1 MSTDLSGQTLGE
13 FELLERLGSGKF
25 ADVYRANWP
34 ARRRQVALK
43 VFKDSLAD
51 ASKGVTL
58 DLVSLARDEARRSF
72 SLDHPNIVKGYGL
85 YDVGEHSLMI
95 MDLVDGPTLY
105 DLLAARRPAAPGE
118 FGTAAPSGP
127 SAIGDETVFD
137 PGLRDSQLVGRE
149 ETVVHSDEE
158 SDRPDAGPL
167 GPARLPTKVVSAGE
181 AAPVDAPRHTPLA
194 LGYVAT
200 IANDLCEALD
210 YAHGRGVVHRDLKPE
225 NIFIAWNGVTLLG
238 DFGVALAQEASS
250 LMRTGMIIG
259 TVHYMSPEQAKG
271 LRKID
276 GRSDIYSLGVV
287 LYHMLTGTLPFE
299 GALLTLLDAH
309 QRQTPERPSLRR
321 GDIPLALEQVVL
333 KCLAK
338 EPKDRYASAHDL
350 AAAIKRA
357 VAPLPLTDLPEL
369 VAHARSKRPSSAP
382 GSEKQLR
389 QEAAGYCSSCG
400 SPLTADEAASSC
412 GACYRVLKPGEA
424 AGEAKR
430 LATDAAAFAASF
442 KLDAVTDWG
451 VLEWEYRRTIRP
463 ALEPKLQDVAATWA
477 KLLDAGSVV
486 PPQWNY
492 IAQPRD
498 SRLLPA
504 AKQLFNLI
512 CLWNATSVD
521 RFLVHDDFVKER
533 TRRTAELRG
542 QAYQLLGLHHCAVAA
557 ASTTHA
563 DTVRGYTAAR
573 HWFGKAAEDLA
584 NVAADL
590 SAAATFAAGLTQV
603 ILDYPDQPRA
613 ADALTAPVIPVKAGG
628 RQISG
633 LATDLQV
640 LTSYRG
646 ADERSRTRLRGGEA
660 NVARLLEKG
669 DAALAD
675 REATLQDL
683 ADRARAERARVDAH
697 CTEINDAYRRDLGLF
712 AGLGIAARIGVVVG
726 PLLVLLLASFLIWT
740 IKGNAPMLMAAVL
753 AAGALSLPL
762 GAGYLGGK
770 LLSRPDV
777 DRYDISPVVAGVL
790 SLWALV
796 AFTLW
801 CYGVTQP
808 AAVGLLT
815 GKTIGWAVGI
825 LVALA
830 CMWAL
835 VIWGSGNE
843 LGGRLW
849 YTFITAVVLATI
861 GLVVGYGI
869 ALSHWLPGHFLWLL
883 GGTALLALLGWTAA
897 HTVSVIRH
905 TRTLAQGRRNAL
917 LRMLDAESE
926 TALRVVETELTS
938 KVESCRDVT
947 KELTGKIAAEIAS
960 LETEAQALSARLLC
974 RSAPGELT
982 PLDLVR
988 QNAANLNSAGADAA
1002 IDRLVAVRSPISHA
1016 RSQLAAQIK
1025 RLPVTDGE
1033 AMAAKASQGPGE
1045 RAEGEKV
1052 AGAQAE
1058 AELRRLTA
1066 WAAPTVV
1073 LLLGSVA
1080 WGIAGVHYI
1089 PRRAELPPPVPFWTI
1104 RSADT
1109 PEPISALPLQGPR
1122 AVPSLTATATRAAG
1136 ATPTAAATAA
1146 TATSAAASRS
1156 VTPRPP
1162 TATATLPPST
1172 PAPRFVART
1181 VKTVGNWFAGT
1192 YRRLS
1197 RSPAVTRAAAWFE
1210 GMKVRLGLARATPTP
1225 ATAPAPGSAAPTTA
1239 APKQTAAP
1247 FGTSVSNDA
1256 ASSKVVAIVNVRG
1269 ANVRGGPGTNYPA
1282 SSIAI
1287 TGTQTTV
1294 IGRNPA
1300 GDWWYVCCVGGKQV
1314 WLANSVVRIEGS
1326 PADVKAVPTVVVPAP

>member
-105 DLLAARRPAAPGE
+105 DLLAARRPAVPGE

-137 PGLRDSQLVGRE
+137 PGLRDSQLAGRE

-158 SDRPDAGPL
+158 SDRADAGRL
-167 GPARLPTKVVSAGE
+167 GPARLPTQVVSADE
-181 AAPVDAPRHTPLA
+181 ATPVDAPRYPPLA

-200 IANDLCEALD
+200 IANDLCAALD
-210 YAHGRGVVHRDLKPE
+210 YAHERGVVHRDLKPE
-225 NIFIAWNGVTLLG
+225 NIFIAWNGVALLG

-350 AAAIKRA
+350 AAAIKRV
-357 VAPLPLTDLPEL
+357 VAPLPLADLPEL
-369 VAHARSKRPSSAP
+369 VAHVRSERPSSAP

-389 QEAAGYCSSCG
+389 QEAAGYCPSCG
-400 SPLTADEAASSC
+400 SPLTADEVASSC
-412 GACYRVLKPGEA
+412 DACYRVLKPGEA

-463 ALEPKLQDVAATWA
+463 ALEPKLQDVVATWA
-477 KLLDAGSVV
+477 ELLDAGSVV
-486 PPQWNY
+486 PPQWDY
-492 IAQPRD
+492 IAQQRD

-557 ASTTHA
+557 ACTTHA
-563 DTVRGYTAAR
+563 DIVRGYSAAR

-590 SAAATFAAGLTQV
+590 SAAATFAACLTQV

-613 ADALTAPVIPVKAGG
+613 ADAITAPVIPVKAGN
-628 RQISG
+628 RPIPG
-633 LATDLQV
+633 LAADLQI
-640 LTSYRG
+640 LAAYQGS
-646 ADERSRTRLRGGEA
+646 DERSRTRLQQGEA
-660 NVARLLEKG
+660 NIVRFLDLGGATLVAR
-669 DAALAD
+669 DTA
-675 REATLQDL
+675 LQDL
-683 ADRARAERARVDAH
+683 ADRSRAEQDRVDAR
-697 CTEINDAYRRDLGLF
+697 CAELNDAYRRDLGLF
-712 AGLGIAARIGVVVG
+712 AGLGIAARVGVLIG
-726 PLLVLLLASFLIWT
+726 PLLLLLLASFLVWS
-740 IKGNAPMLMAAVL
+740 IKGSAPLAMAAVF
-753 AAGALSLPL
+753 AAGALILPL
-762 GAGYLGGK
+762 GAAYVGSKFVGGSSADK
-770 LLSRPDV
+770 
-777 DRYDISPVVAGVL
+777 YDISPAVIGGA
-790 SLWALV
+790 SLWSLV

-801 CYGVTQP
+801 YYGVTQP

-815 GKTIGWAVGI
+815 STTTGWAAGGM
-825 LVALA
+825 VALTGL
-830 CMWAL
+830 WAL
-835 VIWGSGNE
+835 VIWGFARKISGK
-843 LGGRLW
+843 LW
-849 YTFITAVVLATI
+849 GILVVIISVVTI
-861 GLVVGYGI
+861 GLVLGYGF
-869 ALSHWLPGHFLWLL
+869 ALSRWLPGHFFWLL
-883 GGTALLALLGWTAA
+883 GGAALLVVLGWAAA
-897 HTVSVIRH
+897 HTVNVIRH
-905 TRTLAQGRRNAL
+905 ARTLAQGRRSTL
-917 LRMLDAESE
+917 LRELNTESE
-926 TALRVVETELTS
+926 VTLKGLETELAG
-938 KVESCRDVT
+938 KVEYCREMT
-947 KELTGKIAAEIAS
+947 KELAGKILTEAAG
-960 LETEAQALSARLLC
+960 LETEAQMLSVRLLR

-982 PLDLVR
+982 PLNLMR
-988 QNAANLNSAGADAA
+988 QKAAGLDRAGADAVP
-1002 IDRLVAVRSPISHA
+1002 DLLVAVRSPISEV
-1016 RSQLAAQIK
+1016 RIQLAAEIK
-1025 RLPVTDGE
+1025 RLPVTVEE
-1033 AMAAKASQGPGE
+1033 ATTAQADRTLHQT
-1045 RAEGEKV
+1045 AEGGKV
-1052 AGAQAE
+1052 EDAQAE
-1058 AELRRLTA
+1058 AALRRLTA
-1066 WAAPTVV
+1066 WAVPTVI
-1073 LLLGSVA
+1073 LLLGVVA
-1080 WGIAGVHYI
+1080 WGIAGVRYI
-1089 PRRAELPPPVPFWTI
+1089 PRRAELPPPVITWAIYSP
-1104 RSADT
+1104 RMPGSVV
-1109 PEPISALPLQGPR
+1109 LP
-1122 AVPSLTATATRAAG
+1122 PSLT
-1136 ATPTAAATAA
+1136 
-1146 TATSAAASRS
+1146 S
-1156 VTPRPP
+1156 V
-1162 TATATLPPST
+1162 
-1172 PAPRFVART
+1172 PRFVERIT
-1181 VKTVGNWFAGT
+1181 RSVRDWFTDT

-1210 GMKVRLGLARATPTP
+1210 GLKVRLGLVRAIPTP
-1225 ATAPAPGSAAPTTA
+1225 STAPASGSVAPMTA

-1247 FGTSVSNDA
+1247 VGTSVSNDS

-1287 TGTQTTV
+1287 TGTRTTV

-1300 GDWWYVCCVGGKQV
+1300 GDWWYVCCVGGKQG